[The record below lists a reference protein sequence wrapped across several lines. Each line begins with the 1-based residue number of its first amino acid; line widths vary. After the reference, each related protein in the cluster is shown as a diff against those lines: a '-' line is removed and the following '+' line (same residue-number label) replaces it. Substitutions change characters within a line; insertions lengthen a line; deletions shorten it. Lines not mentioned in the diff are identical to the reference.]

1 MKTAIVTDSNSGISQ
16 EKANKYGIYVLPMP
30 FYVDD
35 ELYFE
40 DRTMSHEEFYI
51 RQQAGSK
58 IYSSQPSP
66 ADVTDL
72 WDKVLEE
79 YDEIL
84 YIPMSSGLSGSCAT
98 AMAMAQDYENR
109 VIVAD
114 IGRVSVTQKLAV
126 LEAKKRANAGM
137 TAAEILKELVYAK
150 DECIIFL
157 TVEDL
162 KYLKQGGRISASSAA
177 IGSLL
182 NIKPI
187 LTLGGDKVEAVGKV
201 RGDKLARKKIM
212 QCLDETLVNKFHTDN
227 IDDFYLA
234 AAASMSEEDALVW
247 KQQLEE
253 HFSISCSM
261 SPIPLSM
268 GCHLG
273 HGTYGAA
280 LIRKMPM

>member
-1 MKTAIVTDSNSGISQ
+1 MTTAIVTDSNSGISQ
-16 EKANKYGIYVLPMP
+16 KKAKKYGVYVLPMP

-40 DRTMSHEEFYI
+40 DQTMTHEEFYI

-58 IYSSQPSP
+58 IYSSQPAP
-66 ADVTDL
+66 ADVMDL
-72 WDKVLEE
+72 WDKVLER
-79 YDEIL
+79 YDELL

-98 AMAMAQDYENR
+98 AQAMAQDYDGK
-109 VIVAD
+109 VLVAD
-114 IGRVSVTQKLAV
+114 IGRLTVTQKAAV
-126 LEAKKRANAGM
+126 LEAKKRALAGER
-137 TAAEILKELVYAK
+137 AAQILKELVYVK
-150 DECIIFL
+150 NDCKIYL

-187 LTLGGDKVEAVGKV
+187 LSLEDAKVEAVGKV
-201 RGDKLARKKIM
+201 RGDKPARKKII
-212 QCLDETLVNKFHTDN
+212 QCLEETLHNKFHTD
-227 IDDFYLA
+227 DMSEFYLA
-234 AAASMSEEDALVW
+234 AAASMSPEDALAW
-247 KQQLEE
+247 KTQLEE
-253 HFSISCSM
+253 HFGVRCSM
-261 SPIPLSM
+261 SPIPLSL

-280 LIRKMPM
+280 LIKRMK

>member
-16 EKANKYGIYVLPMP
+16 EKAEKYGIYVLPMP
-30 FYVDD
+30 FYVDG

-40 DRTMSHEEFYI
+40 DRTMTHEEFYL

-58 IYSSQPSP
+58 IYSSQPAP
-66 ADVTDL
+66 ADVMEL
-72 WDKVLEE
+72 WDQVLAEH
-79 YDEIL
+79 DELL

-98 AMAMAQDYENR
+98 AQAMAQDYGGK
-109 VIVAD
+109 VLVAD
-114 IGRVSVTQKLAV
+114 IGRVTVTQKAAV
-126 LEAKKRANAGM
+126 LEARKRALAGES
-137 TAAEILKELVYAK
+137 AAQILKELVYAK
-150 DECIIFL
+150 NDCIIYL

-187 LTLGGDKVEAVGKV
+187 LSLEDEKVEAVGKV
-201 RGDKLARKKIM
+201 RGEKLARKKII
-212 QCLDETLVNKFHTDN
+212 QCLEESLQNKFHTD
-227 IDDFYLA
+227 DMSRFYLA
-234 AAASMSEEDALVW
+234 AAASMSREDAQAW
-247 KQQLEE
+247 KEQLEE
-253 HFSISCSM
+253 KFGVRCSM
-261 SPIPLSM
+261 SPIPLSL

-280 LIRKMPM
+280 LIKRM

>member
-16 EKANKYGIYVLPMP
+16 EKAKKYGVYVLPMP

-40 DRTMSHEEFYI
+40 GCTMSHEEFYL

-66 ADVTDL
+66 ADVMEL
-72 WDKVLEE
+72 WDRVLEE
-79 YDEIL
+79 HDELL

-98 AMAMAQDYENR
+98 AQAMAQDYDGK
-109 VIVAD
+109 VLVAD
-114 IGRVSVTQKLAV
+114 IGRVTVTQKAAV
-126 LEAKKRANAGM
+126 LEARKRALAGES
-137 TAAEILKELVYAK
+137 AAQILKELTYAK
-150 DECIIFL
+150 DDCQIFL

-162 KYLKQGGRISASSAA
+162 KYLRQGGRISAFSAVF
-177 IGSLL
+177 GNLL

-187 LTLGGDKVEAVGKV
+187 LSLAGEKVEAVGKV
-201 RGDKLARKKIM
+201 RGDKLARKKII
-212 QCLDETLVNKFHTDN
+212 QCLEECLENKFHTTDLSE
-227 IDDFYLA
+227 FYLA
-234 AAASMSEEDALVW
+234 AAASMSREDALAW
-247 KQQLEE
+247 KTQLED
-253 HFSISCSM
+253 HFGVRCSM
-261 SPIPLSM
+261 SPIPLSL

-280 LIRKMPM
+280 FIKRMK

>member
-16 EKANKYGIYVLPMP
+16 EKAKKYGVYVLPMP

-40 DRTMSHEEFYI
+40 GCTMSHEEFYL

-66 ADVTDL
+66 ADVMEL
-72 WDKVLEE
+72 WDRVLEE
-79 YDEIL
+79 HDELL

-98 AMAMAQDYENR
+98 AQAMAQDYDGK
-109 VIVAD
+109 VLVAD
-114 IGRVSVTQKLAV
+114 IGRVTVTQKAAV
-126 LEAKKRANAGM
+126 LEARKRALAGES
-137 TAAEILKELVYAK
+137 AAQILKELTYAK
-150 DECIIFL
+150 DDCQIFL

-162 KYLKQGGRISASSAA
+162 KYLRQGGRISASSAVF
-177 IGSLL
+177 GNLL

-187 LTLGGDKVEAVGKV
+187 LSLAGEKVEAVGKV
-201 RGDKLARKKIM
+201 RGDKLARKKII
-212 QCLDETLVNKFHTDN
+212 QCLEECLENKFHTTELSE
-227 IDDFYLA
+227 FYLA
-234 AAASMSEEDALVW
+234 AAASMSREDALAW
-247 KQQLEE
+247 KTQLED
-253 HFSISCSM
+253 HFGVRCSM
-261 SPIPLSM
+261 SPIPLSL

-280 LIRKMPM
+280 FIKRMK

>member
-16 EKANKYGIYVLPMP
+16 EKAKKYGVYVLPMP

-40 DRTMSHEEFYI
+40 GCTMSHEEFYL

-66 ADVTDL
+66 ADVMEL
-72 WDKVLEE
+72 WDRVLEE
-79 YDEIL
+79 HDELL

-98 AMAMAQDYENR
+98 AQAMAQDYDGK
-109 VIVAD
+109 VLVAD
-114 IGRVSVTQKLAV
+114 IGRVTVTQKAAV
-126 LEAKKRANAGM
+126 LEARKRALAGES
-137 TAAEILKELVYAK
+137 AAQILKELTYAK
-150 DECIIFL
+150 DDCQIFL

-162 KYLKQGGRISASSAA
+162 KYLRQGGRISASSAVF
-177 IGSLL
+177 GNLL

-187 LTLGGDKVEAVGKV
+187 LSLAGEKVEAVGKV
-201 RGDKLARKKIM
+201 RGDKLARKKII
-212 QCLDETLVNKFHTDN
+212 QCLEECLENKFHTTDLSE
-227 IDDFYLA
+227 FYLA
-234 AAASMSEEDALVW
+234 AAASMSREDALAW
-247 KQQLEE
+247 KTQLED
-253 HFSISCSM
+253 HFGVRCSM
-261 SPIPLSM
+261 SPIPLSL

-280 LIRKMPM
+280 FIKRMK